1 MAKNKEK
8 SSFLFY
14 KDWKD
19 TIKDLPD
26 EMRLRMFDAI
36 IDYGLPD
43 EADGKISHPLYDKIT
58 KNLKPMEKMAIQ
70 LIVNQI
76 DRDGKSYQDRCNKNR
91 EIANKRWHSDDA
103 NACERIPKIR
113 THANDADNDNEDSN
127 LSISQIES
135 NKIRGWMENYCPNLM
150 KFGTPSRKEI
160 DAMFITSGKNLS
172 LMHKILSEMENV
184 KGLAERKN
192 HLSQT
197 FAEFIQRQHQSR
209 KEDHDGL

>member
-103 NACERIPKIR
+103 NACERIPNTKPTQKQKQKQKQ
-113 THANDADNDNEDSN
+113 THPQKQSKSADALLRLAQE
-127 LSISQIES
+127 
-135 NKIRGWMENYCPNLM
+135 RM
-150 KFGTPSRKEI
+150 KAWEEERSRLE
-160 DAMFITSGKNLS
+160 TEL
-172 LMHKILSEMENV
+172 
-184 KGLAERKN
+184 
-192 HLSQT
+192 
-197 FAEFIQRQHQSR
+197 
-209 KEDHDGL
+209 